1 MVVVAALDS
10 NLFYIQVCFPAKS
23 LQSFPTLCD
32 CMDHSLPVSY
42 LHGIL
47 QASILEWV
55 AMPSSR
61 GSFQPRDRTLVSYSL
76 LPMQKATGSLPVV
89 PPEKSNTSNNG
100 NWGPLN
106 WSIAVEGEKKKKK
119 KSSSHTIQ
127 EREPPKYARCEY
139 FSKQR

>member
-1 MVVVAALDS
+1 MLISALQQSDSIILCAELCLVA
-10 NLFYIQVCFPAKS
+10 Q
-23 LQSFPTLCD
+23 LCPIATPWTIAHQAPLS
-32 CMDHSLPVSY
+32 M
-42 LHGIL
+42 GIL

-119 KSSSHTIQ
+119 RSSSHTIQ